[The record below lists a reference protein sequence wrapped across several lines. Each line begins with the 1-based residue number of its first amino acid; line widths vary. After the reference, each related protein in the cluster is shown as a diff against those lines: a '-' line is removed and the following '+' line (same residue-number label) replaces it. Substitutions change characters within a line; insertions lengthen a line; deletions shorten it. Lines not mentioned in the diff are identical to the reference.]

1 MALLPELLPTT
12 GTQTGAL
19 ERGVQISPARDVII
33 DCDPGMDDATALML
47 AIRSGALN
55 VRAITCATGNL
66 LSDRCAQNT
75 CRVLDV
81 LRAGDIPVSAGA
93 LQPLVRQYAVDPFSH
108 GSDGLADI
116 GLPASSRVLDPRF
129 APDVIIDVAQQYPG
143 ISVLATAP
151 LTNVALALM
160 KAPGLT
166 ELISHIYFIG
176 GNYGFNEC
184 SQLYGTGTT
193 PQSEWNVLVDP
204 EAVRLVFRSGIPLT
218 AIGVDV
224 WTREEMN
231 LSEAELEQL
240 ASSDRPEARAVAGFV
255 GFVKGRG
262 YGSYCA
268 YIDATAVALLL
279 NPTMFSTR
287 EVGVDVE
294 TVSPLTLGM
303 TVVERRVHHA
313 WTDLPRINAAYDADF
328 SSFREFV
335 VETLSA

>member
-1 MALLPELLPTT
+1 MSH
-12 GTQTGAL
+12 
-19 ERGVQISPARDVII
+19 VSDVII
-33 DCDPGMDDATALML
+33 DCDPGIDDASALML
-47 AIRSGALN
+47 AVRSGALN

-66 LSDRCAQNT
+66 LADRCAQNA

-81 LRAGDIPVSAGA
+81 LRAEEIPVSAGA

-108 GSDGLADI
+108 GSDGLGEI
-116 GLPASSRVLDPRF
+116 GIPASRRPLDPRF
-129 APDVIIDVAQQYPG
+129 APDAIIEVARQYPG
-143 ISVLATAP
+143 ITVLATAP
-151 LTNVALALM
+151 LTNLALALM
-160 KAPGLT
+160 KAPDLVDMIG
-166 ELISHIYFIG
+166 HIYFIG

-204 EAVRLVFRSGIPLT
+204 EATRLVFCSGIPLT

-231 LSEAELEQL
+231 FSEAELERL
-240 ASSDRPEARAVAGFV
+240 VRSERPEAQAIAGFV
-255 GFVKGRG
+255 GFVERRG
-262 YGSYCA
+262 YGRYCA

-328 SSFREFV
+328 SSFREFLV
-335 VETLSA
+335 DTLSA

>member
-1 MALLPELLPTT
+1 MSHVT
-12 GTQTGAL
+12 
-19 ERGVQISPARDVII
+19 DVII
-33 DCDPGMDDATALML
+33 DCDPGIDDASALML
-47 AIRSGALN
+47 AMRSGALN

-66 LSDRCAQNT
+66 LADRSAQNA

-81 LRAGDIPVSAGA
+81 LGAEEIPVSAGA
-93 LQPLVRQYAVDPFSH
+93 LQPLVRQYGVDPFSH
-108 GSDGLADI
+108 GSDGLGDI
-116 GLPASSRVLDPRF
+116 GIPSSSRRLDSRF
-129 APDVIIDVAQQYPG
+129 APDMIIEVAQQYPG

-160 KAPGLT
+160 KAPKLA
-166 ELISHIYFIG
+166 ELIGHIYFIG

-224 WTREEMN
+224 WTRQEMN
-231 LSEAELEQL
+231 LSEAELERL
-240 ASSDRPEARAVAGFV
+240 EGSDRHEARTVAAFV
-255 GFVKGRG
+255 RFVEGRG
-262 YGSYCA
+262 YGRYCA

-313 WTDLPRINAAYDADF
+313 WTHLPRINAAYDADF
-328 SSFREFV
+328 ASFREFL

>member
-1 MALLPELLPTT
+1 M
-12 GTQTGAL
+12 
-19 ERGVQISPARDVII
+19 SPVTDVII
-33 DCDPGMDDATALML
+33 DCDPGIDDASALML

-55 VRAITCATGNL
+55 VRAITCVTGNL
-66 LSDRCAQNT
+66 LADRCAQNA
-75 CRVLDV
+75 CRVLDI
-81 LRAGDIPVSAGA
+81 LRAGEIPVSVGA

-116 GLPASSRVLDPRF
+116 GISSSSRQLDPRF
-129 APDVIIDVAQQYPG
+129 APDTIIEVAEQYPG

-151 LTNVALALM
+151 LTNIALALM
-160 KAPGLT
+160 KAPRLVD
-166 ELISHIYFIG
+166 LISHIYFIG

-204 EAVRLVFRSGIPLT
+204 EATRLVFRSGIPLT

-231 LSEAELEQL
+231 LSDAELERL
-240 ASSDRPEARAVAGFV
+240 ASSDRVEARTLAGFV
-255 GFVKGRG
+255 GFVQGRG
-262 YGSYCA
+262 YGRYCA
-268 YIDATAVALLL
+268 YIDATAIALLL

-313 WTDLPRINAAYDADF
+313 WTHLPRISVAYDADF